1 MTDGAETDMPEGR
14 QTHPGS
20 AGVLAAACA
29 QVGLTWPLPAPGL
42 GDVLAGAGGVLG
54 LTDPQATAA
63 QSRLGLPRAKRVV
76 VALVDGLG
84 RTNLAERGGHAP
96 FLRRLLPGS
105 LALASTFPST
115 TAAALGTFGTGAPPG
130 ATAMLGYTVRN
141 PATGRL
147 ANLVS
152 WTDLPEA
159 EQWQRQPTWFERLV
173 AAGVPVRSV
182 GPQRFDG
189 SGLTR
194 AVLRGG
200 TYLPAETLA
209 QRVDRAAAAAREPGL
224 VYLYWGQVD
233 KVGHHAGWGSLAW
246 GDELGTTDAELAR
259 LARSLPRGTLLVVT
273 ADHGMIDV
281 DQTLRWDVATS
292 PELARGVALVTG
304 EKRAMQLHLDAGT
317 DPAVVA
323 ARWQDVLGDRAVVVT
338 KADAVAQEMFGPVE
352 AEVDP
357 VIGDVV
363 VAMAGRATVVD
374 SRTQT
379 PDSVQLIGVHG
390 SLTEHETAVPLLV
403 TET

>member
-1 MTDGAETDMPEGR
+1 VAE
-14 QTHPGS
+14 
-20 AGVLAAACA
+20 ACA
-29 QVGLTWPLPAPGL
+29 RVGLTWPLAAPGL
-42 GDVLAGAGGVLG
+42 GEVLAGLGGALG
-54 LTDPQATAA
+54 LTDPQAVAA
-63 QSRLGLPRAKRVV
+63 QSRLGLPETKRVV
-76 VALVDGLG
+76 VVLVDGLG
-84 RTNLAERGGHAP
+84 RINLAERGGHAP

-105 LALASTFPST
+105 VALTSTFPST
-115 TAAALGTFGTGAPPG
+115 TATALGTFGTGAPPG

-173 AAGVPVRSV
+173 AAGIAVRSV
-182 GPQRFDG
+182 GPERFDG

-200 TYLPAETLA
+200 TYLPAETLP
-209 QRVDRAAAAAREPGL
+209 QRVDRAVDASREPGL

-233 KVGHHAGWGSLAW
+233 KVGHHVGWGSLAW
-246 GDELGTTDAELAR
+246 GDEVGSADAELAR

-281 DQTLRWDVATS
+281 DLTARWDVATS
-292 PELARGVALVTG
+292 PELARDVALVTG
-304 EKRAMQLHLDAGT
+304 EKRAMQLHLDAGA
-317 DPAVVA
+317 DPEAVA
-323 ARWQDVLGDRAVVVT
+323 ARWRDVLGDHAVVLT
-338 KADAVAQEMFGPVE
+338 QADALDGGLFGPVE
-352 AEVDP
+352 PAVLP
-357 VIGDVV
+357 VIGAVV
-363 VAMAGRATVVD
+363 VVMAGRATVVD

-379 PDSVQLIGVHG
+379 PASVQLVGVHG

-403 TET
+403 TEA

>member
-1 MTDGAETDMPEGR
+1 M
-14 QTHPGS
+14 
-20 AGVLAAACA
+20 LAAACA
-29 QVGLTWPLPAPGL
+29 RVGLTWPLAAPGL
-42 GDVLAGAGGVLG
+42 GDVLAGAGGALG
-54 LTDPQATAA
+54 LTDPQAADA
-63 QSRLGLPRAKRVV
+63 RSRLGLPVADRVV

-84 RTNLAERGGHAP
+84 RTNLGERGGHAP

-105 LALASTFPST
+105 LTLRSPFPST
-115 TAAALGTFGTGAPPG
+115 TAASLGTFGTGAPPG

-141 PATGRL
+141 PATGGL

-152 WTDLPEA
+152 WTGLPDAA

-173 AAGVPVRSV
+173 AAGIAVRSV
-182 GPQRFDG
+182 GPQRFEG

-200 TYLPAETLA
+200 TYRPAETLP
-209 QRVDRAAAAAREPGL
+209 QRVDRAVSAAREPGL

-246 GDELGTTDAELAR
+246 GEALGATDAELAR

-273 ADHGMIDV
+273 ADHGMVDV
-281 DQTLRWDVATS
+281 DRTVRWDVATS
-292 PELARGVALVTG
+292 PELARGVGLVTG
-304 EKRAMQLHLDAGT
+304 EPRAMQLHLDVGT
-317 DPAVVA
+317 DADAVVT
-323 ARWQDVLGDRAVVVT
+323 RWQDVLGDHAVVLSR
-338 KADAVAQEMFGPVE
+338 ADAVAAGLFGPVE
-352 AEVDP
+352 AAVAP

-379 PDSVQLIGVHG
+379 PESLQLLGVHG
-390 SLTEHETAVPLLV
+390 SLTEHETVVPLLV
-403 TET
+403 TQV